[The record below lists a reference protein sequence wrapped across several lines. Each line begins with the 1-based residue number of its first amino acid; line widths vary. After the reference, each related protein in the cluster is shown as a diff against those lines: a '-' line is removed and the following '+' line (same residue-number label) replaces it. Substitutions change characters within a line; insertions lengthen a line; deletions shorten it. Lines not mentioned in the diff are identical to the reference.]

1 MHIRTKDFDLDS
13 TLDCGQVFRWQ
24 HSGEWWTG
32 VVRGHIV
39 RARQDGWNLVVDTSL
54 DRDSIVWY
62 FRLDDDMP
70 GIYSRINTDPV
81 MDDLIHRFMGLRLIR
96 QEPWECLISYMA
108 SSCKSIPNIKDSISN
123 LCRQYGDDLGLDFS
137 FPTAEVLAQ
146 TTENRL
152 RETKLGFRS
161 ANILEVA
168 RKVDSG
174 ELDLGAPFELEYR
187 EARELLM
194 GVRGIGPKIAD
205 CVLLFAYDKLEA
217 FPVDTHILSVM
228 NEHYGRFLVGPK
240 SRQSG
245 IIGEFARSY
254 FGQYAGYAQ
263 QYLFY
268 SRISGDNPLTRS
280 VDCKITKETQSIIKS
295 TRPPGRITDSS

>member
-1 MHIRTKDFDLDS
+1 MQIRTTDFDLDS

-24 HSGEWWTG
+24 RSGEWWTG

-39 RARQDGWNLVVDTSL
+39 QARQDGCDLVVDTGL
-54 DRDSIVWY
+54 DRDSIVRY
-62 FRLDDDMP
+62 LRLDDDMP

-81 MDDLIHRFMGLRLIR
+81 MDDLIHRFRGLRLVR
-96 QEPWECLISYMA
+96 QQPWECLISYMA
-108 SSCKSIPNIKDSISN
+108 SSCKSIPNIKNSISN
-123 LCRQYGDDLGLDFS
+123 LCRQYGDDLGGEFS
-137 FPTAEVLAQ
+137 FPTAEVLAR
-146 TTENRL
+146 TTENKL

-168 RKVDSG
+168 RKVDRG
-174 ELDLGAPFELEYR
+174 ELDLGAPFELEYGK
-187 EARELLM
+187 ARELLM
-194 GVRGIGPKIAD
+194 GIHGIGPKIAD

-228 NEHYGRFLVGPK
+228 DEHYGRFLIGPK
-240 SRQSG
+240 SRQSD
-245 IIGEFARSY
+245 IIGKFARSY

-268 SRISGDNPLTRS
+268 SRISGDDPLTRS
-280 VDCKITKETQSIIKS
+280 ADCKITK
-295 TRPPGRITDSS
+295 

>member
-1 MHIRTKDFDLDS
+1 MHIMTKDFDLDS

-24 HSGEWWTG
+24 HSSEWWTG

-39 RARQDGWNLVVDTSL
+39 RARQDGCDLVVDTGL
-54 DRDSIVWY
+54 GRDSIVRY

-81 MDDLIHRFMGLRLIR
+81 MDDLIHRFRGLRLVR
-96 QEPWECLISYMA
+96 QQPWECLISYMA

-123 LCRQYGDDLGLDFS
+123 LCRQYGDDLGQDFS
-137 FPTAEVLAQ
+137 FPTAEVLAR

-168 RKVDSG
+168 RKVDRG
-174 ELDLGAPFELEYR
+174 ELDLGAPFELEYG

-194 GVRGIGPKIAD
+194 GMRGIGPKIAD

-254 FGQYAGYAQ
+254 FGQYGGYAQ

-268 SRISGDNPLTRS
+268 SRISGDNPLIHS
-280 VDCKITKETQSIIKS
+280 VDCKITKETQSTIKS
-295 TRPPGRITDSS
+295 TRLPDRITDKS

>member
-13 TLDCGQVFRWQ
+13 TLDCGQVFRWR
-24 HSGEWWTG
+24 HGGEWWTG

-39 RARQDGWNLVVDTSL
+39 QARQDGSDLVVNSGL
-54 DRDSIVWY
+54 DRDSIIRY
-62 FRLDDDMP
+62 FRLDDNMA

-81 MDDLIHRFMGLRLIR
+81 MDDLIHCFRGLRLIR

-123 LCRQYGDDLGLDFS
+123 LCRQYGDDLGRDFS
-137 FPTAEVLAQ
+137 FPTAKALAR
-146 TTENRL
+146 TSESRL

-161 ANILEVA
+161 VNILEVA
-168 RKVDSG
+168 IKVDSG

-194 GVRGIGPKIAD
+194 GMRGIGPKIAD
-205 CVLLFAYDKLEA
+205 CVLLFGYDKMEA

-228 NEHYGRFLVGPK
+228 EEHYGAFLKGAK
-240 SRQSG
+240 SKRGEAIS
-245 IIGEFARSY
+245 EFARSY

-263 QYLFY
+263 QYLFN
-268 SRISGDNPLTRS
+268 SRISDYDPLTHS
-280 VDCKITKETQSIIKS
+280 ADCTIT
-295 TRPPGRITDSS
+295 R

>member
-1 MHIRTKDFDLDS
+1 MLILTSDFDLDC
-13 TLDCGQVFRWQ
+13 TLDCGQVFRWRR
-24 HSGEWWTG
+24 SGDWWTG
-32 VVRGHIV
+32 VIRGHIV
-39 RARQDGWNLVVDTSL
+39 QAKQDGSDLMVDTGL
-54 DRDSIVWY
+54 DRDSIVRY

-81 MDDLIHRFMGLRLIR
+81 MDELIHRFRGLRLIR

-123 LCRQYGDDLGLDFS
+123 LCRQYGDDLGREFS
-137 FPTAEVLAQ
+137 FPRSDMLAR
-146 TTENRL
+146 TTEKRL

-168 RKVDSG
+168 RKVDRG
-174 ELDLGAPFELEYR
+174 ELDLGAPFDLEYE
-187 EARELLM
+187 EARKLLM
-194 GVRGIGPKIAD
+194 GMRGIGPKIAD

-228 NEHYGRFLVGPK
+228 DKHYGRFLAGPK
-240 SRQSG
+240 SRQSF
-245 IIGEFARSY
+245 IISEFARSY

-268 SRISGDNPLTRS
+268 SGIYDDSAIPVSCEPGDKKL
-280 VDCKITKETQSIIKS
+280 Q
-295 TRPPGRITDSS
+295 

>member
-1 MHIRTKDFDLDS
+1 
-13 TLDCGQVFRWQ
+13 
-24 HSGEWWTG
+24 
-32 VVRGHIV
+32 
-39 RARQDGWNLVVDTSL
+39 
-54 DRDSIVWY
+54 
-62 FRLDDDMP
+62 MP
-70 GIYSRINTDPV
+70 GIYGRINTDPV

-123 LCRQYGDDLGLDFS
+123 LCRQYGDDQSGDFS
-137 FPTAEVLAQ
+137 FPTAEVLAR
-146 TTENRL
+146 TSESRL

-168 RKVDSG
+168 RKVDRG

-187 EARELLM
+187 EAKELLM

-205 CVLLFAYDKLEA
+205 CVLLFAYDQLEA

-228 NEHYGRFLVGPK
+228 DEHYSRFLVGPK

-263 QYLFY
+263 QYLYY
-268 SRISGDNPLTRS
+268 SRISGDSAIQVNCEPSEKML
-280 VDCKITKETQSIIKS
+280 Q
-295 TRPPGRITDSS
+295 

>member
-1 MHIRTKDFDLDS
+1 MHIRTNDFDLDS

-24 HSGEWWTG
+24 RSGEWWTG
-32 VVRGHIV
+32 VVLGHIV
-39 RARQDGWNLVVDTSL
+39 RARQDGSDLVVDTGL
-54 DRDSIVWY
+54 DRDSIVRY

-81 MDDLIHRFMGLRLIR
+81 MDDLIRRFRGLRLIR
-96 QEPWECLISYMA
+96 QQPWECLISYMA

-123 LCRQYGDDLGLDFS
+123 LCRQYGDDLGRDFS
-137 FPTAEVLAQ
+137 FPTAEVLAR

-161 ANILEVA
+161 VNILEVA

-174 ELDLGAPFELEYR
+174 EFDLGAPFELEYE

-194 GVRGIGPKIAD
+194 GMRGIGPKIAD
-205 CVLLFAYDKLEA
+205 CVLLFAYDKMEA

-228 NEHYGRFLVGPK
+228 EEHYGSFIEGAK
-240 SRQSG
+240 SKRGEAIS
-245 IIGEFARSY
+245 EFARSY

-263 QYLFY
+263 QYLFN
-268 SRISGDNPLTRS
+268 SRISDYDTLTHS
-280 VDCKITKETQSIIKS
+280 ADCTITK
-295 TRPPGRITDSS
+295 

>member
-1 MHIRTKDFDLDS
+1 MRIPTNDFDLDS

-24 HSGEWWTG
+24 HSDKWWTG
-32 VVRGHIV
+32 VVLDHIV
-39 RARQDGWNLVVDTSL
+39 RARQDGNDLVVDTCL
-54 DRDSIVWY
+54 DRDSIVRY

-81 MDDLIHRFMGLRLIR
+81 MDDLIRRFRGLRLIR
-96 QEPWECLISYMA
+96 QQPWECLISYMA
-108 SSCKSIPNIKDSISN
+108 SSRNSIPNIKNSISN
-123 LCRQYGDDLGLDFS
+123 LCRQYGDDLGRDFS
-137 FPTAEVLAQ
+137 FPTAEVLAR
-146 TTENRL
+146 TTEKRL

-161 ANILEVA
+161 VNILEVA
-168 RKVDSG
+168 RKVDRG

-205 CVLLFAYDKLEA
+205 CVLLFAYDKREA
-217 FPVDTHILSVM
+217 FPVDTHIFSVM

-240 SRQSG
+240 SRQSD

-254 FGQYAGYAQ
+254 FGHYAGYAQ

-268 SRISGDNPLTRS
+268 SRISDYDPLTHS
-280 VDCKITKETQSIIKS
+280 ADCTITK
-295 TRPPGRITDSS
+295 

>member
-1 MHIRTKDFDLDS
+1 MQIRTTDFDLDS

-24 HSGEWWTG
+24 RSGEWWTG

-39 RARQDGWNLVVDTSL
+39 QARQDGCDLVVDTGL
-54 DRDSIVWY
+54 DRDSIVRY

-81 MDDLIHRFMGLRLIR
+81 MDDLIHRFRGLRLVR
-96 QEPWECLISYMA
+96 QQPWECLISYMA
-108 SSCKSIPNIKDSISN
+108 SSCKSIPNIKNSISN
-123 LCRQYGDDLGLDFS
+123 LCRQYGDDLGGEFS
-137 FPTAEVLAQ
+137 FPTAEVLAR
-146 TTENRL
+146 TTENKL

-168 RKVDSG
+168 RKVERG
-174 ELDLGAPFELEYR
+174 ELDLGAPFELEYGK
-187 EARELLM
+187 ARELLM
-194 GVRGIGPKIAD
+194 GIHGIGPKIAD

-228 NEHYGRFLVGPK
+228 DEHYGRFLIGPK
-240 SRQSG
+240 SRQSD
-245 IIGEFARSY
+245 IIGKFAHSY

-268 SRISGDNPLTRS
+268 SRISGDDPLTRS
-280 VDCKITKETQSIIKS
+280 ADCKITK
-295 TRPPGRITDSS
+295 

>member
-1 MHIRTKDFDLDS
+1 MHIRTKDFNLDS

-24 HSGEWWTG
+24 RSGEWWIG

-39 RARQDGWNLVVDTSL
+39 RARQDGFDLMVDTSL
-54 DRDSIVWY
+54 DRDSIVRY
-62 FRLDDDMP
+62 FRLDDDMAI
-70 GIYSRINTDPV
+70 IYSRINTDPV
-81 MDDLIHRFMGLRLIR
+81 MDDLIRRFRGLRLVR
-96 QEPWECLISYMA
+96 QQPWECLISYMA
-108 SSCKSIPNIKDSISN
+108 SSRNSIPNIKNSISN
-123 LCRQYGDDLGLDFS
+123 LCRQYGDDLGGDFS

-187 EARELLM
+187 EAKELLM

-228 NEHYGRFLVGPK
+228 DEHYGRFLVGPK
-240 SRQSG
+240 SRQSS

-268 SRISGDNPLTRS
+268 SRISGDSAIPVNCEPSEKML
-280 VDCKITKETQSIIKS
+280 Q
-295 TRPPGRITDSS
+295 

>member
-1 MHIRTKDFDLDS
+1 MNIRTNDFDLDS

-39 RARQDGWNLVVDTSL
+39 QAKQAGSDLVVDTGL
-54 DRDSIVWY
+54 DRDSIKRY
-62 FRLDDDMP
+62 FRLDDDMA

-81 MDDLIHRFMGLRLIR
+81 MDDLIHRFRGLRLIR

-123 LCRQYGDDLGLDFS
+123 LCRHYGDDLGRDFS
-137 FPTAEVLAQ
+137 FPTADVLAR
-146 TTENRL
+146 TSESRL

-161 ANILEVA
+161 VNILEVA

-174 ELDLGAPFELEYR
+174 ELDLEAPFELEYR

-194 GVRGIGPKIAD
+194 GMRGIGPKIAD
-205 CVLLFAYDKLEA
+205 CVLLFAYDKMEA

-228 NEHYGRFLVGPK
+228 EEHYGSFIEGAK
-240 SRQSG
+240 SKR
-245 IIGEFARSY
+245 GEA
-254 FGQYAGYAQ
+254 
-263 QYLFY
+263 
-268 SRISGDNPLTRS
+268 
-280 VDCKITKETQSIIKS
+280 
-295 TRPPGRITDSS
+295 

>member
-1 MHIRTKDFDLDS
+1 MHIRTNDFDLGS
-13 TLDCGQVFRWQ
+13 TLDCGQVFRWKR
-24 HSGEWWTG
+24 SSEWWTG

-39 RARQDGWNLVVDTSL
+39 QARQAGSDLVVDTGL
-54 DRDSIVWY
+54 DRDSIVRY
-62 FRLDDDMP
+62 FRLDDDMA

-81 MDDLIHRFMGLRLIR
+81 MDDLIHRFRGLRLIR

-108 SSCKSIPNIKDSISN
+108 SSRNSIPNIKNSISN
-123 LCRQYGDDLGLDFS
+123 LCRQYGDDLGGDFS
-137 FPTAEVLAQ
+137 FPTAEVLAH

-168 RKVDSG
+168 KKVDTG
-174 ELDLGAPFELEYR
+174 ELDLEAPFELEYM

-194 GVRGIGPKIAD
+194 GMRGIGPKIAD
-205 CVLLFAYDKLEA
+205 CVLLFAYDKREA
-217 FPVDTHILSVM
+217 FPVDTHIFSVM

-240 SRQSG
+240 SRQND

-268 SRISGDNPLTRS
+268 SRISGDSAIPVSCEPCGKTL
-280 VDCKITKETQSIIKS
+280 
-295 TRPPGRITDSS
+295 

>member
-32 VVRGHIV
+32 VVLGHIV
-39 RARQDGWNLVVDTSL
+39 QARQDGCDLMVDTGL

-62 FRLDDDMP
+62 FRLDDDMAI
-70 GIYSRINTDPV
+70 IYSRINTDPV
-81 MDDLIHRFMGLRLIR
+81 MDDLIRRFRGLRLVR
-96 QEPWECLISYMA
+96 QQPWECLISYMA
-108 SSCKSIPNIKDSISN
+108 SSRNSIPNIKNSIYN
-123 LCRQYGDDLGLDFS
+123 LCRQYGDDLGRDFS

-205 CVLLFAYDKLEA
+205 CVLLFAYDKREA

-240 SRQSG
+240 SRQSD

>member
-1 MHIRTKDFDLDS
+1 MHITTNDFNLDS

-24 HSGEWWTG
+24 RSGEWWTG

-39 RARQDGWNLVVDTSL
+39 RARQDGCDLVVDTGL
-54 DRDSIVWY
+54 DRDSIVRY
-62 FRLDDDMP
+62 FRLDEDMA

-81 MDDLIHRFMGLRLIR
+81 MDDLIRRFRGLRLIR
-96 QEPWECLISYMA
+96 QQPWECLISYMA
-108 SSCKSIPNIKDSISN
+108 SSRNSIHNIKNSISN
-123 LCRQYGDDLGLDFS
+123 LCRQYGDDLGRDFS
-137 FPTAEVLAQ
+137 FPTTEVLAQ
-146 TTENRL
+146 TSESRL

-168 RKVDSG
+168 RMVDRG

-194 GVRGIGPKIAD
+194 GVRGIGLKIAD
-205 CVLLFAYDKLEA
+205 CVLLFAYNKREA
-217 FPVDTHILSVM
+217 FPVDTHIFSVM

-240 SRQSG
+240 SRQND

-268 SRISGDNPLTRS
+268 SRISSDGAIPVS
-280 VDCKITKETQSIIKS
+280 CE
-295 TRPPGRITDSS
+295 PGENLLQ

>member
-1 MHIRTKDFDLDS
+1 MRIPTNDFDLDS

-24 HSGEWWTG
+24 RSSEWWTG

-39 RARQDGWNLVVDTSL
+39 QAKQDGSDLVVNTGL
-54 DRDSIVWY
+54 DRDSIVRY
-62 FRLDDDMP
+62 FRLDDDMA
-70 GIYSRINTDPV
+70 GIYSRINIDPV
-81 MDDLIHRFMGLRLIR
+81 MDGLIKRFRGLRLIR

-108 SSCKSIPNIKDSISN
+108 SSHNSIPNIKNSISN
-123 LCRQYGDDLGLDFS
+123 LCRQYGDDLGGDFS
-137 FPTAEVLAQ
+137 FPTADVLAR

-168 RKVDSG
+168 RKVDRG

-205 CVLLFAYDKLEA
+205 CVLLFAYDKREA
-217 FPVDTHILSVM
+217 FPVDTHIFSVM

-240 SRQSG
+240 SRQND

-268 SRISGDNPLTRS
+268 SRISGDSAIQVNCEPSEKML
-280 VDCKITKETQSIIKS
+280 Q
-295 TRPPGRITDSS
+295 

>member
-24 HSGEWWTG
+24 RSGEWWTG

-39 RARQDGWNLVVDTSL
+39 QARQDGCDLVVDTSL
-54 DRDSIVWY
+54 DRDSIVRY
-62 FRLDDDMP
+62 FRLDDDMA
-70 GIYSRINTDPV
+70 GIYSRINIDPV
-81 MDDLIHRFMGLRLIR
+81 MDDLIHRFRGLRLIR
-96 QEPWECLISYMA
+96 QQPWECLISYMA
-108 SSCKSIPNIKDSISN
+108 SSRNSIPNIKNSISN
-123 LCRQYGDDLGLDFS
+123 LCRQYGDDLGRDFS
-137 FPTAEVLAQ
+137 FPTAEVLAR
-146 TTENRL
+146 TSESRL

-168 RKVDSG
+168 RKVDKG

-194 GVRGIGPKIAD
+194 GMRGIGPKIAD
-205 CVLLFAYDKLEA
+205 CVLLFAYDKREA
-217 FPVDTHILSVM
+217 FPVDTHIFSVM

-240 SRQSG
+240 SRQND

-268 SRISGDNPLTRS
+268 SRISGDSAIPVSCEPCGKML
-280 VDCKITKETQSIIKS
+280 
-295 TRPPGRITDSS
+295 

>member
-1 MHIRTKDFDLDS
+1 MRIPTNDFDLDS

-32 VVRGHIV
+32 VVLGHIV
-39 RARQDGWNLVVDTSL
+39 RARQDGCDLIVDTGL
-54 DRDSIVWY
+54 DRDSIVRY

-70 GIYSRINTDPV
+70 GIYGRINTDPV
-81 MDDLIHRFMGLRLIR
+81 MDNLIRRFRGLRLVR
-96 QEPWECLISYMA
+96 QQPWECLISYMA

-123 LCRQYGDDLGLDFS
+123 LCRQYGDDLGRDFS

-146 TTENRL
+146 TSESRL

-168 RKVDSG
+168 RKVDRG

-194 GVRGIGPKIAD
+194 EVRGIGPKIAD

-245 IIGEFARSY
+245 IIGEFARGY

-263 QYLFY
+263 QYLYY
-268 SRISGDNPLTRS
+268 SRISGDNPLTHS
-280 VDCKITKETQSIIKS
+280 VDCKIIKETRSIIKS
-295 TRPPGRITDSS
+295 TRLPDRITDRS

>member
-1 MHIRTKDFDLDS
+1 LNMHITTNDFNLDS

-24 HSGEWWTG
+24 RSGEWWTC
-32 VVRGHIV
+32 VLRGHIV
-39 RARQDGWNLVVDTSL
+39 RARQDGCDLVVDTGL
-54 DRDSIVWY
+54 DRDSIVRY

-70 GIYSRINTDPV
+70 EIYSRINTDPV
-81 MDDLIHRFMGLRLIR
+81 MNDLIHRFRGLRLIR

-123 LCRQYGDDLGLDFS
+123 LCRQYGDDLGGDFS
-137 FPTAEVLAQ
+137 FPTAEVLAR
-146 TTENRL
+146 TMENRL

-168 RKVDSG
+168 RKVDLG
-174 ELDLGAPFELEYR
+174 ELDLGAPFELEYG

-194 GVRGIGPKIAD
+194 GMRGIGPKIAD

-228 NEHYGRFLVGPK
+228 DEHYGRFLVGPK
-240 SRQSG
+240 GRQSG

-268 SRISGDNPLTRS
+268 SRISSDNPLTHS
-280 VDCKITKETQSIIKS
+280 VDCKIT
-295 TRPPGRITDSS
+295 R